1 VTGSKER
8 PRSAADARPGGHPCY
23 IGLNCP
29 DCDTPLVL
37 LDLLENPATPPD
49 KVWYDEWT
57 CSRCD
62 NGIVFLDCPPEP
74 TA

>member
-8 PRSAADARPGGHPCY
+8 PRSAANVRPGGHPCY
-23 IGLNCP
+23 IDPNCP

-49 KVWYDEWT
+49 KVWHDE
-57 CSRCD
+57 
-62 NGIVFLDCPPEP
+62 
-74 TA
+74 